1 MTLQTEIVGRADCA
15 AALAARDIDALARIV
30 SVERRAN
37 QSRFVTAR
45 TVLAECVGGQS
56 ILDALKAAAAGNS
69 AVNWA
74 MTFLGQEGG
83 LDVGNPATHA
93 MIDQLVAGTALT
105 AAQGAALK
113 ALANLPQIVSRS
125 DVEAALFNADGTRK
139 P

>member
-1 MTLQTEIVGRADCA
+1 MTLRDEIIGRTDCA
-15 AALAARDIDALARIV
+15 AALSARDLDALARIV
-30 SVERRAN
+30 STGRKVT

-45 TVLAECVGGQS
+45 TVLAECIGGQA

-83 LDVGNPATHA
+83 LDVGNAATQG
-93 MIDQLVAGTALT
+93 MIDQLVAATALT

-113 ALANLPQIVSRS
+113 ALANLSQTVSRAE
-125 DVEAALFNADGTRK
+125 VEAAMFNADGTRK
-139 P
+139 A